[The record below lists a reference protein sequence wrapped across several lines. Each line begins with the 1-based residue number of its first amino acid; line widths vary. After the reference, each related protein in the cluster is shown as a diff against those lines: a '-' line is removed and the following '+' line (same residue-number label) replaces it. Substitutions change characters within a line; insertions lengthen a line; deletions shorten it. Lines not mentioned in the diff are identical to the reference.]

1 MRGFDLRRLWRI
13 LRVAVSHLVAH
24 AWGERLL
31 SRVPRLARRLPHPG
45 APGPERLRLALEELG
60 GTFIKLGQ
68 MLALQPDILSL
79 EYCNAL
85 FKLLDRVEPFPYA
98 DVERT
103 FLEELGRPP
112 EAVFDRF
119 ERESFAAASI
129 GQVHR
134 AVLGGRLLAVKVR
147 RPTVETDFAG
157 DIRLMV
163 AWIRLVKAFRIR
175 RLQWLIEPLSE
186 FVGWT

>member
-1 MRGFDLRRLWRI
+1 VRPLAANLRRLGHIGRVLARHGLSLLLGRPEWR
-13 LRVAVSHLVAH
+13 
-24 AWGERLL
+24 RLI
-31 SRVPRLARRLPHPG
+31 RPGGRLARRLPPPDL
-45 APGPERLRLALEELG
+45 PGPERLRLVLEELG

-119 ERESFAAASI
+119 ERDSFAAASI

-134 AVLGGRLLAVKVR
+134 ALLGERLLAVKVR
-147 RPTVETDFAG
+147 RPTA
-157 DIRLMV
+157 
-163 AWIRLVKAFRIR
+163 
-175 RLQWLIEPLSE
+175 
-186 FVGWT
+186 